1 MFCNGFWLE
10 VMREALQVHAVRA
23 LFRAYPLLQLLHLAA
38 PFLGHAVPVVGVP
51 LVHLHL
57 LAERTNVE

>member
-1 MFCNGFWLE
+1 
-10 VMREALQVHAVRA
+10 MREALQVHAVRA